1 MLELTTANFQTE
13 VLNSTIPVLVDF
25 WAPWCGPCKMQ
36 GPILEELSRDLDE
49 QKIKI
54 AKLNIDENMTIA
66 ESFSIASVPTLI
78 LFQSGEIKEQV
89 YGLQSKDTLRE
100 MAEKY
105 LPKKEGN

>member
-13 VLNSTIPVLVDF
+13 VLNSPMPVLVDF

-36 GPILEELSRDLDE
+36 GPILEELANDLAE

-54 AKLNIDENMTIA
+54 AKLNIDENMTIV
-66 ESFSIASVPTLI
+66 ESFSISSVPTLI
-78 LFQSGEIKEQV
+78 IFQNGEIKEKV

-105 LPKKEGN
+105 LLKNDGK

>member
-1 MLELTTANFQTE
+1 MLELTTVNFASE
-13 VLNSTIPVLVDF
+13 VLQSTIPVLVDF

-36 GPILEELSRDLDE
+36 GPILEELANDLAE

-54 AKLNIDENMTIA
+54 AKLNIDENMTIV
-66 ESFSIASVPTLI
+66 ESFSISSVPTLI
-78 LFQSGEIKEQV
+78 IFQGGEIKEQV

-105 LPKKEGN
+105 LPKKDGK